1 MHVSVPNDSCV
12 LVHYIISA
20 LKMIKSAIYQKE
32 KKLRILLG
40 SQFELVKR
48 IGQKCTYI
56 HPIFFIK
63 ANQKLIYSTFF
74 PTSTSYVVVL
84 LY

>member
-20 LKMIKSAIYQKE
+20 LKMIKSAIYQKR
-32 KKLRILLG
+32 KKKCTLG

-48 IGQKCTYI
+48 IGQKCYL
-56 HPIFFIK
+56 HPSNLFHKSKPKI
-63 ANQKLIYSTFF
+63 NQQHIF